1 MRVCRPGMLSLLLS
15 QWVGR
20 LDSACRDFCLQRG
33 HIILPN
39 ELQATAFS
47 RVTLGIFRL
56 PAAMAQLCSPTGASF
71 SSPDPSLSMSQTS
84 HLRIWALL
92 FIENWQDC
100 SPLLFPPSV
109 VLSTVV
115 LSFLVQSLACVFAG
129 FFSPMFFSLSSF
141 YFTIPC
147 LVKALSPEKHPLFFP
162 PWINSPRFPP
172 PVGHFSGF

>member
-115 LSFLVQSLACVFAG
+115 LSFPFPPISGFEHSGFEFSCAVPGMCFCWVF
-129 FFSPMFFSLSSF
+129 FPHVFFSL
-141 YFTIPC
+141 
-147 LVKALSPEKHPLFFP
+147 LLLFHY
-162 PWINSPRFPP
+162 SL
-172 PVGHFSGF
+172 FSQGSLP